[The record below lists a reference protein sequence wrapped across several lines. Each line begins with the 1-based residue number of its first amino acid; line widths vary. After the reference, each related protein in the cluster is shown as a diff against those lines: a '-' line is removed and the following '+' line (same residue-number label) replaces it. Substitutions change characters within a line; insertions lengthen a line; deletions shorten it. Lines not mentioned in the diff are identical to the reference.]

1 MISMFFI
8 SRARHNREIDIL
20 NQAHA
25 VELQKAKEDH
35 LKRWSDEYHKRTSE
49 EFAHSCT
56 KTQLMSTQN
65 FCITMRSEALN
76 AKRENEI
83 LRQILQDLTGK
94 PADELIEKHKRATR
108 ILEYGVELPDL
119 PEQPTKD
126 EKVEE

>member
-1 MISMFFI
+1 MFFI
-8 SRARHNREIDIL
+8 SKIRHNREIDTL

-56 KTQLMSTQN
+56 KTQLMMTEN
-65 FCITMRSEALN
+65 FCVTMRSEAVN

-94 PADELIEKHKRATR
+94 SADELIENHRRATR
-108 ILEYGVELPDL
+108 ILEYGVEVPDL
-119 PEQPTKD
+119 PKRPTED
-126 EKVEE
+126 EKEEE

>member
-1 MISMFFI
+1 MFFI
-8 SRARHNREIDIL
+8 SKIRHKREIDIL

-35 LKRWSDEYHKRTSE
+35 LERWSDEHDKRTSE

-56 KTQLMSTQN
+56 KAQLMSTQN
-65 FCITMRSEALN
+65 FCATMRSEALN
-76 AKRENEI
+76 AKRENAV
-83 LRQILQDLTGK
+83 LRQILEDLTGK
-94 PADELIEKHKRATR
+94 SADELIEKHKQAIR

-119 PEQPTKD
+119 PEQPTED